1 MTTWMVLPPIVFGSV
16 DSQYFAS
23 VFPLS
28 SAGDLPPDFELAG
41 DLTRFSFGVFLPL
54 FETEPARPPHPP
66 TAILLYP
73 SQLVIAARD
82 ARPRIIPL
90 SNLQY
95 VEYGHYLLQGWIGFV
110 TNGRMN
116 RFPFNTLKRH
126 AVDELMRR
134 LTAAWAPENYA
145 LPASHVVPVVE
156 LDLKF
161 RYAEAAA
168 LGPRETI
175 LTRFFSRTR
184 MSASPVLD
192 GRPPH
197 RNAGGYLAI
206 TSRRLLWI
214 TERNRGCYE
223 PYGSI
228 LRFAPLKNLTDIFV
242 HSSGR
247 NSGLF
252 CRLKSGTLWYI
263 PLESQGIDGGCWFAD
278 QAHQII
284 RPASPNTRIKDICSP
299 RNASLQV
306 SLLAD
311 IGVEHP
317 DIKSGGAP
325 C

>member
-1 MTTWMVLPPIVFGSV
+1 VTTWMVLPPIVFGSV
-16 DSQYFAS
+16 DSRCFAS

-28 SAGDLPPDFELAG
+28 NASDLPRDFELAE
-41 DLTRFSFGVFLPL
+41 DLARFSFGVFLPL
-54 FETEPARPPHPP
+54 FETAPARPPHPP

-73 SQLVIAARD
+73 CQVVIAARG

-95 VEYGHYLLQGWIGFV
+95 VEYGHFLLQGWIGFI

-116 RFPFNTLKRH
+116 RFPFNTVKRH
-126 AVDELMRR
+126 AIDELMRR
-134 LTAAWAPENYA
+134 LTTTWAPENYS
-145 LPASHVVPVVE
+145 LPASHGAPAVD

-161 RYAEAAA
+161 RYAEADAR
-168 LGPRETI
+168 GPRETI
-175 LTRFFSRTR
+175 LTRIFSRTR
-184 MSASPVLD
+184 VSSSQVLD

-197 RNAGGYLAI
+197 RNAGDYLAI

-223 PYGSI
+223 PHGSI

-242 HSSGR
+242 HCSGR

-252 CRLKSGTLWYI
+252 CRLKGGTLWYI
-263 PLESQGIDGGCWFAD
+263 PLESQGIDQGYWFAD

-284 RPASPNTRIKDICSP
+284 RPGFAKHSD
-299 RNASLQV
+299 
-306 SLLAD
+306 
-311 IGVEHP
+311 
-317 DIKSGGAP
+317 
-325 C
+325 